1 MPYHNKKIDQQPES
15 HDITLDIPTSLRS
28 EITTSVTN
36 PHNTWRDTCGICDT
50 FATETRQHPLQWPG
64 ERDSTRTPAHAEAL
78 VSICSAEKNLQ
89 KMSWSMFGRNPS
101 PRLASAVAQSHLRP
115 TTVGTTAT
123 GKVMMR
129 SYLCTAGSLRFN
141 PWRYSCVTV
150 LRARPT
156 AG

>member
-78 VSICSAEKNLQ
+78 VSICSAEKSSKNELVDVWTQ
-89 KMSWSMFGRNPS
+89 PKS
-101 PRLASAVAQSHLRP
+101 SACISSCTISSSANHCGNHSNGKGDDAIIPLRSRIP
-115 TTVGTTAT
+115 
-123 GKVMMR
+123 
-129 SYLCTAGSLRFN
+129 
-141 PWRYSCVTV
+141 
-150 LRARPT
+150 
-156 AG
+156 